1 MNDIIEWLV
10 EFEETAAKFYTRAA
24 EYFSD
29 DAELSKL
36 AREMAKD
43 ELWHAEIMAATAKLY
58 KETPESAKLPISL
71 VKVDVDSKKR
81 IAKLFSD
88 CEAGFS
94 TGKVTKREFFET
106 IIEAEYSEWN
116 TYLLYVT
123 QSVNGPDNCFNDLP
137 VKMLAH
143 KGRIENYLHQL
154 GDSQEASGLIERIGR
169 MPDLWTDRFL
179 LVVDDDNIIL
189 ELLKAILESKGIV
202 ECAENGKE
210 ALEKLGSK
218 YYDVTI
224 SDIDMPEMNG
234 IEFFNK
240 IKEDYPDAN
249 ERILF
254 FTGMVTPERVVFF
267 RENNLKYLS
276 KPASIESIVVAID
289 ELLKRSPKHSL

>member
-1 MNDIIEWLV
+1 MNDIIDWLV
-10 EFEETAAKFYTRAA
+10 EFENSAAKFYTRAA

-29 DAELSKL
+29 DTKLSKL
-36 AREMAKD
+36 AREMAED
-43 ELWHAEIMAATAKLY
+43 EQWHAEIIAATAKQY
-58 KETPESAKLPISL
+58 SEIPKSAKLPVSL

-94 TGKVTKREFFET
+94 TGKVTKREFLES

-123 QSVNGPDNCFNDLP
+123 QSVNGPDDCFIDLP
-137 VKMLAH
+137 SKMRAH

-154 GDSQEASGLIERIGR
+154 GDSQEASGLLERIGR

-179 LVVDDDNIIL
+179 LVVDDDNIII

-202 ECAENGKE
+202 ECAKNGKE
-210 ALEKLGSK
+210 ALEKFCGK

-240 IKEDYPDAN
+240 VKEAYPDAN

-254 FTGMVTPERVVFF
+254 FTDLVTPERVDFF
-267 RENNLKYLS
+267 RKNNLKYLS